1 MADEVSV
8 VNVASTAITD
18 PEASAESNGA
28 LIQDLFQS
36 DNAKVNVALDALDPN
51 GSKDNKKRE
60 SIVTV
65 GGCLA
70 VVQVVRSVSKRRL
83 RRFQRVIESLSWTN
97 STNCKLLTSH
107 SVSLPTWRMITM
119 KAESESAG
127 LVVPKQLSRSCRPF
141 QSAMTCS
148 GLLVVPYATWQITVL
163 ARRKHWKE
171 QAE

>member
-1 MADEVSV
+1 MSSTSARSNRKRKAPTSDDPEAVVSSDDQIRRKAHRVSTDTQASTVASHEMADEVSV

-51 GSKDNKKRE
+51 GSKDSKKRE

-97 STNCKLLTSH
+97 SMNCKLLTSH

-119 KAESESAG
+119 KA
-127 LVVPKQLSRSCRPF
+127 
-141 QSAMTCS
+141 
-148 GLLVVPYATWQITVL
+148 
-163 ARRKHWKE
+163 
-171 QAE
+171 